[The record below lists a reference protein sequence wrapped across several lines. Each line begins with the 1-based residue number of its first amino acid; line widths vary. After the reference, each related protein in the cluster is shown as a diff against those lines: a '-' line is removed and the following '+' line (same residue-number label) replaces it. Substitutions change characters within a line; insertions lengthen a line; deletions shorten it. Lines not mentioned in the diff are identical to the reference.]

1 MGDAVVDAADDD
13 DDIDDRSV
21 FGIVVSILLDQWQV
35 AKVTPS
41 EHSKVFSV
49 DLNMDDDDIVLVNN
63 NLRIDVFRMVILLL
77 LQVAD
82 RRATRGRVN
91 LRREVMV
98 HITSMV
104 MLMVMVIG
112 YGGARPPH
120 S

>member
-1 MGDAVVDAADDD
+1 VGDAVVDAADDD

-41 EHSKVFSV
+41 KHSKVFSV

-91 LRREVMV
+91 LRCEVMV
-98 HITSMV
+98 HNHNSCRGRRT
-104 MLMVMVIG
+104 
-112 YGGARPPH
+112 PE
-120 S
+120 